1 LEITEL
7 FERFFKQCEEYVLNI
22 FEIFTKKN
30 RILLKAMVSTDF
42 KLRYQ
47 QSVLGYLWSILKP
60 LLLFTI
66 MYFVFVKF
74 MRFGDGIPHFA
85 VALLL
90 GIVMWNFF
98 NETTTGGMMSIVGHG
113 DLLRKIH
120 FSKYVVVIA
129 SSMSAL
135 INFGLNFIVVIIFML
150 INGVHLTWSCLLI
163 VPLILELY
171 ILALGIAFFLSAVYV
186 NLRDL
191 NPIWEVVMQA
201 GFYATPIIYPI
212 SMISSRGG
220 MWGPIVAK
228 LDLILNPVAQIV
240 QDARYV
246 LVDQAN
252 VTVWQMEGNHVLA
265 VWPILFSIL
274 IFFAGLWYFTAKS
287 KHFAE
292 LV

>member
-1 LEITEL
+1 M
-7 FERFFKQCEEYVLNI
+7 NI
-22 FEIFTKKN
+22 LEIFTKKN
-30 RILLKAMVSTDF
+30 RILLKAMIGTDF

-47 QSVLGYLWSILKP
+47 QSVLGYVWSVLKP
-60 LLLFTI
+60 LMLFTI
-66 MYFVFVKF
+66 MYLVFVRFLKF
-74 MRFGDGIPHFA
+74 GADVPHFA

-90 GIVMWNFF
+90 GTVMWNFF

-129 SSMSAL
+129 SSVSAM
-135 INFGLNFIVVIIFML
+135 INFGINFVVVIIFAM
-150 INGVHLTWSCLLI
+150 INGVAPTVSWLLI
-163 VPLILELY
+163 FPILLELY
-171 ILALGIAFFLSAVYV
+171 VLALGIAFFLSAVYV

-212 SMISSRGG
+212 SMISTNAGQY
-220 MWGPIVAK
+220 GPIIAK

-246 LVDQAN
+246 MISPAN
-252 VTVWQMEGNHVLA
+252 QSIWTWGIPLPVALWPVVLS
-265 VWPILFSIL
+265 VL
-274 IFFAGLWYFTAKS
+274 IFIGGLHYFTVKS

>member
-1 LEITEL
+1 M
-7 FERFFKQCEEYVLNI
+7 NI

-265 VWPILFSIL
+265 VWPILFPIL

>member
-1 LEITEL
+1 MNIT
-7 FERFFKQCEEYVLNI
+7 
-22 FEIFTKKN
+22 EIFTKKN
-30 RILLKAMVSTDF
+30 RLLLKAMVETDF

-47 QSVLGYLWSILKP
+47 QSVLGYLWSVLKP
-60 LLLFTI
+60 LMLFAV
-66 MYFVFVKF
+66 MYMVFVRF
-74 MRFGDGIPHFA
+74 LRFGEGIPHFA

-90 GIVMWNFF
+90 GIVLWNFF

-135 INFGLNFIVVIIFML
+135 INFAFNFVVVILFAL
-150 INGVHLTWSCLLI
+150 INGVRPSLSWLLI
-163 VPLILELY
+163 IPLLIELY
-171 ILALGIAFFLSAVYV
+171 MLALGIAFFLSAVYV

-212 SMISSRGG
+212 TMISERAGE
-220 MWGPIVAK
+220 WGPIIAK
-228 LDLILNPVAQIV
+228 LDVLLNPVAQIV
-240 QDARYV
+240 QDARHAMI
-246 LVDQAN
+246 DPSNQ
-252 VTVWQMEGNHVLA
+252 TIWQMLDHPVFG
-265 VWPILFSIL
+265 VWPILFSVL
-274 IFFAGLWYFTAKS
+274 IFIGGLAFFTAKS

>member
-1 LEITEL
+1 M
-7 FERFFKQCEEYVLNI
+7 NI

-265 VWPILFSIL
+265 AWPILFPIL